1 MKLARQLLADLENTG
16 VSRRP
21 DAKELPGKVGIFDG
35 EQMVTSLGEKFEVPA
50 NYASKSLLVVG
61 DTLKLVE
68 ENGQKRFK
76 QIEHMKRHKTT
87 GILTKKD
94 GKFAVVTS
102 EGSYKV
108 LPSSVYHFKG
118 QVGDEV
124 ILQIPAANISS
135 PYGAIE
141 SIIKKKVV
149 LEETKTT
156 PELKTSQK
164 GTDVVKETD
173 VAKGTKQEPVIFE
186 KGAKIEDEVKAP
198 VKKESLQVKMTDEE
212 KRAEKEPEKRAE
224 KEDKISEGVVVP
236 EVRKAEITGA
246 VGEEELS

>member
-1 MKLARQLLADLENTG
+1 MADLENTG

-21 DAKELPGKVGIFDG
+21 DAKELPGKVGIFNG
-35 EQMVTSLGEKFEVPA
+35 EQMVTGEGEKFEVPA

-76 QIEHMKRHKTT
+76 QIEHVKRHKTT

-94 GKFAVVTS
+94 GKFAAVTS

-108 LPSSVYHFKG
+108 LPSGVDHFKG

-124 ILQIPAANISS
+124 MLQIPAANISS

-149 LEETKTT
+149 SEETRPA
-156 PELKTSQK
+156 PETETSPK
-164 GTDVVKETD
+164 KTDVV
-173 VAKGTKQEPVIFE
+173 KGTKQEPGISE
-186 KGAKIEDEVKAP
+186 KGAKIEDEVRAP
-198 VKKESLQVKMTDEE
+198 LKKESSQVKMLE
-212 KRAEKEPEKRAE
+212 KEKGAEREPEKRAE
-224 KEDKISEGVVVP
+224 KEEKISEGVVVP
-236 EVRKAEITGA
+236 EVRKAQITGT

>member
-1 MKLARQLLADLENTG
+1 MADLENTG

-21 DAKELPGKVGIFDG
+21 DAKELPGKVGVFDG
-35 EQMVTSLGEKFEVPA
+35 EQMVTSEGEKFEVPA

-68 ENGQKRFK
+68 EAGQKRFK
-76 QIEHMKRHKTT
+76 QIEHIKRHKTI

-94 GKFAVVTS
+94 GKFAAVTS

-108 LPSSVYHFKG
+108 LPSAVDHFKG

-124 ILQIPAANISS
+124 MLQIPAANLSS

-149 LEETKTT
+149 LEETKN
-156 PELKTSQK
+156 TSETETSPK
-164 GTDVVKETD
+164 GTDVAE
-173 VAKGTKQEPVIFE
+173 GTKQEPEISE
-186 KGAKIEDEVKAP
+186 KGAKIEDEVKAS
-198 VKKESLQVKMTDEE
+198 VKKESSKVKMRYEE
-212 KRAEKEPEKRAE
+212 KRAEKEE
-224 KEDKISEGVVVP
+224 KISDGVVVP
-236 EVRKAEITGA
+236 EVRKAEITGT